1 MPKMR
6 WIAGWLGRRQE
17 GWMDRRLEWKVGGWD
32 ACQSRLMWN
41 FNAWECFNMTLML
54 GRRGWGG
61 CFLITRET
69 RTATKRE
76 GQKRRSAN
84 RMTQNDKQEWKK
96 LYIYSIQLVR
106 VYILYA
112 IYIYIW
118 RFITQLSGSVWW
130 WSANKKMQNNMERAG
145 KSVCWV

>member
-1 MPKMR
+1 MR
-6 WIAGWLGRRQE
+6 WIADWLGRRQE
-17 GWMDRRLEWKVGGWD
+17 EWMDGRLGWMEGGWD

-76 GQKRRSAN
+76 GQKRSSAN

-112 IYIYIW
+112 IYIYREIYYAALW
-118 RFITQLSGSVWW
+118 QCL
-130 WSANKKMQNNMERAG
+130 MMERKQKNAKQHG
-145 KSVCWV
+145 KSREECVCWV